1 MEKKK
6 DSEKHSTDIA
16 DEKLNALFELTKS
29 INLNASIDQLLE
41 IYREILEGKL
51 SIGRLMLLSYDS
63 SWRCILS
70 YGIPVDSME
79 FAIERAKGYSHLKE
93 ITQVDKNSWP
103 EGYDLDIV
111 VPVNH
116 KDDAL
121 AYVFIGDLG
130 DAHAGAGS
138 AIKHLPYI
146 QTLTNILV
154 VAIENKK
161 LAKEHIH
168 QSMLKHELDLAKE
181 IQSILVPSVL
191 PHTDEL
197 DVAAYYLPF
206 HEISGDY
213 YDFIPL
219 NETEF
224 AFCIADVSGKGVAA
238 ALLMSN
244 FQASLHAQIEQTS
257 SLTELVTRLNKN
269 VMDTARGESFITFF
283 IAKFN
288 RLTQTLHY
296 VNAGH
301 YPPILYMDNTINML
315 KSGGPALGMLPEI
328 PFLKEGIIAVNPPA
342 SFLAYTDGITELE
355 NENQE
360 EYSIDTLR
368 DLFINLTNAGLTSK
382 QMNDKIAT
390 TLSAYKG
397 RKKYLDDITLLM
409 HPYFE
414 TLSVAIV
421 SPGVNKISCRPRRYA
436 LIISAL
442 IRGICGK

>member
-1 MEKKK
+1 MVEKNK
-6 DSEKHSTDIA
+6 DSEKHSADISE
-16 DEKLNALFELTKS
+16 EKLNALFELTKS
-29 INLNASIDQLLE
+29 INLNASIDELLG
-41 IYREILEGKL
+41 IYREILEEKL
-51 SIGRLMLLSYDS
+51 SIGRLMLLSYDAQ
-63 SWRCILS
+63 WRCILS
-70 YGIPVDSME
+70 YGIPTDSLE
-79 FAIERAKGYSHLKE
+79 FAFERAKGYSNLKE
-93 ITQVDKNSWP
+93 ITQVHKDAWP
-103 EGYDLDIV
+103 EGFDLDIV

-121 AYVFIGDLG
+121 AFVFLGDLQEG
-130 DAHAGAGS
+130 KHGAGS
-138 AIKHLPYI
+138 ALKHLPYI
-146 QTLTNILV
+146 QTITNILV

-161 LAKEHIH
+161 LAKENIH
-168 QSMLKHELDLAKE
+168 QTLLKHELDLAKE

-197 DVAAYYLPF
+197 DVAAYYLPY

-219 NETEF
+219 NESEF

-301 YPPILYMDNTINML
+301 YPPILFMENTVNML

-328 PFLKEGIIAVNPPA
+328 PYLKEGIIAITPPA

-355 NENQE
+355 NDQQE
-360 EYSIDTLR
+360 EFSIEKLR
-368 DLFINLTNAGLTSK
+368 DLFISLTNAGLTAK
-382 QMNDKIAT
+382 QTNDRISSALAT
-390 TLSAYKG
+390 YKG
-397 RKKYLDDITLLM
+397 RKKYLDDITLLCLRVLKRSQLPLF
-409 HPYFE
+409 HQ
-414 TLSVAIV
+414 
-421 SPGVNKISCRPRRYA
+421 G
-436 LIISAL
+436 
-442 IRGICGK
+442 

>member
-1 MEKKK
+1 MVEKNK
-6 DSEKHSTDIA
+6 DSEKHSSDISE
-16 DEKLNALFELTKS
+16 EKLNALFELTKS
-29 INLNASIDQLLE
+29 INLNASIDDLLS
-41 IYREILEGKL
+41 IYRSILEGTL

-63 SWRCILS
+63 YWRCILS
-70 YGIPVDSME
+70 YGIPTDSME

-121 AYVFIGDLG
+121 AYVFIGDLREG
-130 DAHAGAGS
+130 LTGAGS

-197 DVAAYYLPF
+197 DVAAYYLPY

-301 YPPILYMDNTINML
+301 YPPILFMDNTVNML

-342 SFLAYTDGITELE
+342 AFLAYTDGITELE
-355 NENQE
+355 NEDQE
-360 EYSIDTLR
+360 EYSIDKLR
-368 DLFINLTNAGLTSK
+368 DLFISLTNSGLTSK
-382 QMNDKIAT
+382 QINDKISS
-390 TLSAYKG
+390 TLTAYKG
-397 RKKYLDDITLLM
+397 RKKYLDDVTLL
-409 HPYFE
+409 
-414 TLSVAIV
+414 
-421 SPGVNKISCRPRRYA
+421 C
-436 LIISAL
+436 
-442 IRGICGK
+442 IRILKRSQLPLFHQG

>member
-1 MEKKK
+1 MPEKNK
-6 DSEKHSTDIA
+6 DSEKKPTDIS

-29 INLNASIDQLLE
+29 INLNASIDQLLD
-41 IYREILEGKL
+41 IYREILEEKL

-63 SWRCILS
+63 TWRCILS
-70 YGIPVDSME
+70 YGIDQDSLE
-79 FAIERAKGYSHLKE
+79 FAFERAKGYSHLKE
-93 ITQVDKNSWP
+93 IAQVHKDSWP
-103 EGYDLDIV
+103 EGFDLDIV

-121 AYVFIGDLG
+121 AYVFLGDLREG
-130 DAHAGAGS
+130 KHGAGS
-138 AIKHLPYI
+138 ALKHLPYI
-146 QTLTNILV
+146 QTLSNILV

-161 LAKEHIH
+161 LAKENIH
-168 QSMLKHELDLAKE
+168 QVLLKHELDLAKE

-206 HEISGDY
+206 HQISGDY

-219 NETEF
+219 NESEF

-244 FQASLHAQIEQTS
+244 FQASLHAQIEQTN
-257 SLTELVTRLNKN
+257 SLTELVIRLNKN

-301 YPPILYMDNTINML
+301 YPPILFMENTVNLL

-328 PFLKEGIIAVNPPA
+328 PYLKEGIIAINPTA

-355 NENQE
+355 NDKQE
-360 EYSIDTLR
+360 EFSIEKLR
-368 DLFINLTNAGLTSK
+368 DLFISLTNAGLTAK
-382 QMNDKIAT
+382 QINDKIAI
-390 TLSAYKG
+390 TLSEYKG
-397 RKKYLDDITLLM
+397 RKKYLDDITLLCLRVLKRSQL
-409 HPYFE
+409 PLFNQ
-414 TLSVAIV
+414 
-421 SPGVNKISCRPRRYA
+421 G
-436 LIISAL
+436 
-442 IRGICGK
+442 

>member
-1 MEKKK
+1 MTEKKK
-6 DSEKHSTDIA
+6 SPEKQSTDIA
-16 DEKLNALFELTKS
+16 DEKLNAIFELTKS
-29 INLNASIDQLLE
+29 INLNASIDELLE
-41 IYREILEGKL
+41 IYRGILEGKL
-51 SIGRLMLLSYDS
+51 SIGRLMLLSYDF

-70 YGIPVDSME
+70 YGIPIDSME

-116 KDDAL
+116 KENAL
-121 AYVFIGDLG
+121 AYVFIGDFKEGLE
-130 DAHAGAGS
+130 GAGT

-161 LAKEHIH
+161 LAKESIH
-168 QSMLKHELDLAKE
+168 QTLLKHELDLAKE

-197 DVAAYYLPF
+197 DVAAYYLPY

-244 FQASLHAQIEQTS
+244 FQASLHAQIEQTN
-257 SLTELVTRLNKN
+257 SLTELVTKLNKN

-288 RLTQTLHY
+288 RLTQTMHY

-301 YPPILYMDNTINML
+301 YPPILYMDNTVNML

-328 PFLKEGIIAVNPPA
+328 PFLKEGIIA
-342 SFLAYTDGITELE
+342 I
-355 NENQE
+355 
-360 EYSIDTLR
+360 
-368 DLFINLTNAGLTSK
+368 
-382 QMNDKIAT
+382 
-390 TLSAYKG
+390 SA
-397 RKKYLDDITLLM
+397 
-409 HPYFE
+409 P
-414 TLSVAIV
+414 
-421 SPGVNKISCRPRRYA
+421 A
-436 LIISAL
+436 LIPCIY
-442 IRGICGK
+442 